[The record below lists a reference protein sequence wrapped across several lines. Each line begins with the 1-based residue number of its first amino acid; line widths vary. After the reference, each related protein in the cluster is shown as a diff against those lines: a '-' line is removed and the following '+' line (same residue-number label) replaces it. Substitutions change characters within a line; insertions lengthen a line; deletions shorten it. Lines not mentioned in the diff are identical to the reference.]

1 VDEQLKEI
9 LGVEEL
15 DPKDER
21 CFQQRTT
28 AAKRVL
34 DNMTE
39 LQRSEINGIVEQRRT
54 QGNPANVQREYV
66 SSFCG
71 CQ

>member
-1 VDEQLKEI
+1 MVWELHRAAVDEQLKLI

-21 CFQQRTT
+21 CFQQRTA

-34 DNMTE
+34 ERMTE
-39 LQRSEINGIVEQRRT
+39 LQRAEIEAVVEHR
-54 QGNPANVQREYV
+54 
-66 SSFCG
+66 
-71 CQ
+71 